1 MIPRALHDDLISKT
15 LRAYG
20 VSATSALCASI
31 RTYIDLLLR
40 WNEKIALTAV
50 TDPAEI
56 LRFHFGESM
65 FAARQASIRHG
76 RLADV
81 GTGAGFP
88 ALPIS
93 MVVPDL
99 YCVLIESN
107 QKKATFLC
115 EVVRALR
122 LDKVEVYRGRMES
135 FVSPSQKL
143 DFSISRALGMHDEFL
158 SWSSAHL
165 NVPGKV
171 ILWVGDKDATQIS
184 LRKGWIWSA
193 PYRIP
198 DAEHRVLLIGSKIA
212 IPECST

>member
-1 MIPRALHDDLISKT
+1 
-15 LRAYG
+15 
-20 VSATSALCASI
+20 
-31 RTYIDLLLR
+31 LLR
-40 WNEKIALTAV
+40 WNEKIALTTV

-65 FAARQASIRHG
+65 FAALQASIRHG

-88 ALPIS
+88 AIPIS
-93 MVVPDL
+93 MIVPDL
-99 YCVLIESN
+99 YCILIESN
-107 QKKATFLC
+107 QKKATFLS
-115 EVVRALR
+115 EVVRALQ
-122 LDKVEVYRGRMES
+122 LDKVEVYRRRMES
-135 FVSPSQKL
+135 LVSPSQKL
-143 DFSISRALGMHDEFL
+143 DFSISRALGMHAEFL

-184 LRKGWIWSA
+184 LSKDWIWSA
-193 PYRIP
+193 PCRIP

-212 IPECST
+212 